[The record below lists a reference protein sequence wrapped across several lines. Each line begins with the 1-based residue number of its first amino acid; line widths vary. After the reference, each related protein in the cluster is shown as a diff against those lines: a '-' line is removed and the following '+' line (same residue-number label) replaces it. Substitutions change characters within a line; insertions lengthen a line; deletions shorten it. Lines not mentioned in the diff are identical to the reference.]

1 LPEPAEAS
9 FSVADLK
16 RERRL
21 SIGQVAERARR
32 ELVEM
37 TGLEPEGVTSI
48 EPDDDGMWKVTLELL
63 ELSRIPPTDDVLGT
77 YEAVVDPSGELL
89 GYRRVRRYA
98 RSRLIQ
104 DQGSW

>member
-1 LPEPAEAS
+1 
-9 FSVADLK
+9 
-16 RERRL
+16 
-21 SIGQVAERARR
+21 VAERARR
-32 ELVEM
+32 ELVEI
-37 TGLEPEGVTSI
+37 TGLQPEGVTSI

-77 YEAVVDPSGELL
+77 YEASVDPDGEVL